1 MNKGRAS
8 ALLFSWRVVVLRRWR
23 LTIQI
28 AVLRRWL
35 REYTEFFFNKGN
47 ALDLA
52 IGVLVATQFQQV
64 VDVLTKDVLMPLLNP
79 LVRNGNWQ
87 DLVVPYFGGQIMVGR
102 VIDVI
107 INSLIVGWAL
117 FVLIKLMNRA
127 RSLGESVISGQ
138 VKE

>member
-1 MNKGRAS
+1 
-8 ALLFSWRVVVLRRWR
+8 
-23 LTIQI
+23 
-28 AVLRRWL
+28 
-35 REYTEFFFNKGN
+35 
-47 ALDLA
+47 
-52 IGVLVATQFQQV
+52 
-64 VDVLTKDVLMPLLNP
+64 
-79 LVRNGNWQ
+79 
-87 DLVVPYFGGQIMVGR
+87 

>member
-1 MNKGRAS
+1 M
-8 ALLFSWRVVVLRRWR
+8 
-23 LTIQI
+23 
-28 AVLRRWL
+28 
-35 REYTEFFFNKGN
+35 
-47 ALDLA
+47 A

>member
-1 MNKGRAS
+1 
-8 ALLFSWRVVVLRRWR
+8 VVLRRWR